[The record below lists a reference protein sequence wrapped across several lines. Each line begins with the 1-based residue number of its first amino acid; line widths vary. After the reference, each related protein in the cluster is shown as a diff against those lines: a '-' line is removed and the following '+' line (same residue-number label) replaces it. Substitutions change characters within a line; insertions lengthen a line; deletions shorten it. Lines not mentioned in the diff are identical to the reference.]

1 MTVHNFAWVMCK
13 KLGIGEHEVK
23 VTKDNEFVFE
33 GTFYGLLIAKGSI
46 GISESEILGVS
57 MMLSTTRG
65 DKPEY
70 ATMISI

>member
-1 MTVHNFAWVMCK
+1 MTK
-13 KLGIGEHEVK
+13 GDK
-23 VTKDNEFVFE
+23 FVFE
-33 GTFYGLLIAKGSI
+33 GTFYGLLIAKGSV

-70 ATMISI
+70 ATLISI

>member
-23 VTKDNEFVFE
+23 VVKGDNYFFE

-57 MMLSTTRG
+57 MMLSTTKG
-65 DKPEY
+65 EKPEY
-70 ATMISI
+70 CTLISV